1 MMNMQVSYWM
11 VGAWALLN
19 ASAAASEARPGW
31 LVISLPNGAEFA
43 YLPVAVTLKDY
54 PKQALWAGEE
64 GTSLLNLQ
72 VDRKGRVKQCT
83 TARSSGSPLLDEQAC
98 RLYRKRGRFKL
109 RGMAGPLTVQ
119 APVRWML
126 VD

>member
-1 MMNMQVSYWM
+1 MSYWM
-11 VGAWALLN
+11 VGAWALLG
-19 ASAAASEARPGW
+19 ASAAMSEARPDW
-31 LVISLPNGAEFA
+31 LVISLPDGAEFA
-43 YLPVAVTLKDY
+43 YQPPAVTLKDY
-54 PKQALWAGEE
+54 PKQALRTGDE

-72 VDRKGRVKQCT
+72 VDRKGRLKECT
-83 TARSSGSPLLDEQAC
+83 TARSSGSLLLDEQAC